1 MISFTS
7 FASTLQDSGYA
18 SMRHPV
24 SKNDIMDFDEF
35 DDLESDGTNKLTC
48 PGEALTSSQ
57 AYMR

>member
-1 MISFTS
+1 M
-7 FASTLQDSGYA
+7 Q
-18 SMRHPV
+18 HPV